1 METIVSR
8 LPDGN
13 YCQST
18 GWSLLGSNVDCNGV
32 VLFMPSLPAS
42 ANRHLL
48 PLPLCRGPVP
58 PQSAQA
64 RPRPTLEDGGGGRA
78 GSCKGAGIGAAA
90 GIWGVRACS
99 YMAVVMQQAH
109 ARSRARSGRHRP
121 AVKRLRVPAH
131 VTVQRCSARA
141 RHCPACAVPRRG
153 RCMRWCRAF
162 RCVCSHPSIWY
173 ACPSLIC
180 SV

>member
-1 METIVSR
+1 
-8 LPDGN
+8 
-13 YCQST
+13 
-18 GWSLLGSNVDCNGV
+18 
-32 VLFMPSLPAS
+32 MPSLPAS
-42 ANRHLL
+42 ANRHHL

-141 RHCPACAVPRRG
+141 RHCPACAVPRCG
-153 RCMRWCRAF
+153 LCVRWCRAF
-162 RCVCSHPSIWY
+162 QCVPCAVLQCVPSAERSVPCAERSVPCAERSSAFPVQCSSAYVPISPS
-173 ACPSLIC
+173 ACPP
-180 SV
+180 